1 MAFVEAACRLSGNW
15 VVRLFIGDGVMK
27 KKTPT
32 DPRIRFGLRLKSLRA
47 EIGMSQEALAHE
59 ADLARS
65 YVGEVETGKRNISLL
80 NICKLA
86 AALNVEPAD
95 LL

>member
-1 MAFVEAACRLSGNW
+1 
-15 VVRLFIGDGVMK
+15 MK
-27 KKTPT
+27 KKTST
-32 DPRIRFGLRLKSLRA
+32 DPRIRFGLKLKALRA
-47 EIGMSQEALAHE
+47 EIGMSQEALANE

-86 AALNVEPAD
+86 AALNVEPAA
-95 LL
+95 LLRN

>member
-1 MAFVEAACRLSGNW
+1 
-15 VVRLFIGDGVMK
+15 MK

-32 DPRIRFGLRLKSLRA
+32 DPRICFGLRLKALRA
-47 EIGMSQEALAHE
+47 EIGMSQEALANE

-95 LL
+95 LLQD

>member
-1 MAFVEAACRLSGNW
+1 
-15 VVRLFIGDGVMK
+15 MK
-27 KKTPT
+27 KKPPI
-32 DPRIRFGLRLKSLRA
+32 DPRVRFGLRLKALRA
-47 EIGMSQEALAHE
+47 EIGMSQEALANE

-86 AALNVEPAD
+86 TALNVEPAD
-95 LL
+95 LLRS

>member
-1 MAFVEAACRLSGNW
+1 
-15 VVRLFIGDGVMK
+15 MK
-27 KKTPT
+27 KKTSI
-32 DPRIRFGLRLKSLRA
+32 DPRIRFGLKLKTLRA
-47 EIGMSQEALAHE
+47 EIGMSQEALANE

-86 AALNVEPAD
+86 TALNVEPAS
-95 LL
+95 LLQD

>member
-1 MAFVEAACRLSGNW
+1 
-15 VVRLFIGDGVMK
+15 
-27 KKTPT
+27 
-32 DPRIRFGLRLKSLRA
+32 
-47 EIGMSQEALAHE
+47 MSQEALANE

-86 AALNVEPAD
+86 TALNVEPAD
-95 LL
+95 LLRD